1 LVTIF
6 FSQRQVISS
15 LYIIKEGKEERT
27 KRLLQLLK
35 TKAMRWYFG
44 VTSSNAIINKDK
56 TIKSKPTHKTKQKTK
71 TQKERG
77 SQHHLANIYFF

>member
-1 LVTIF
+1 
-6 FSQRQVISS
+6 
-15 LYIIKEGKEERT
+15 
-27 KRLLQLLK
+27 
-35 TKAMRWYFG
+35 MRWYFG

>member
-56 TIKSKPTHKTKQKTK
+56 TIKSKPTHKTKQ